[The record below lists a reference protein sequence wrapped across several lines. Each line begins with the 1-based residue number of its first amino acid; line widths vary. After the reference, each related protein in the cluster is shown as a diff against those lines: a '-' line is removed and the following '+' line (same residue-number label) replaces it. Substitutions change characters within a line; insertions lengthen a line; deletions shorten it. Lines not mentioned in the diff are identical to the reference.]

1 MFLTLNT
8 LTWVYRFFVQF
19 SLHSYRTDKENLF
32 SNQELL
38 QLKFNFIFS
47 KNLSGEIHQIET
59 SWVSWQH
66 SGNSLKMKRKEC
78 SSKWIIL
85 RLWYDLLSFFF
96 SLFNLKYTCMC
107 HTVVF
112 VQFWRCVSLLETIIF
127 VNKKSIKSMKFN
139 KHDAINIADPS
150 SMQDMCHMNLLIDLA
165 HNRVSVS

>member
-1 MFLTLNT
+1 MSLFYGFRVCCRIYSPSNAGQKRARYDFYLLNFRSKLFLTLNT

-96 SLFNLKYTCMC
+96 SLSNLKYTCMC
-107 HTVVF
+107 HTVV
-112 VQFWRCVSLLETIIF
+112 CTILKLSLCWKPLY
-127 VNKKSIKSMKFN
+127 
-139 KHDAINIADPS
+139 
-150 SMQDMCHMNLLIDLA
+150 L
-165 HNRVSVS
+165 

>member
-1 MFLTLNT
+1 MLQDLLPLQCRPEEGQVWFFIYLISDQNCFNPKHSNVGLQILCTIFFTFHMELT
-8 LTWVYRFFVQF
+8 RRIF
-19 SLHSYRTDKENLF
+19 F

-96 SLFNLKYTCMC
+96 SLSNLKYTCMC
-107 HTVVF
+107 HTVV
-112 VQFWRCVSLLETIIF
+112 CTILKLSLCWKPLY
-127 VNKKSIKSMKFN
+127 
-139 KHDAINIADPS
+139 
-150 SMQDMCHMNLLIDLA
+150 L
-165 HNRVSVS
+165 